1 MTYKYRYLGRR
12 GIFIEGKQYHCE
24 DIVETKKSL
33 EELGLDPHLFADL
46 KGKSERDKLK
56 AKIEALEDERKL
68 LEQQAEK
75 ELKSLE
81 KAYKGRL
88 ASMDKKIQDL
98 KRIYSEQFE
107 PKRKETVK
115 SKEKIKIKGGS

>member
-12 GIFIEGKQYHCE
+12 GIFIEGKRYHCE

-88 ASMDKKIQDL
+88 ESMDKKIQDL

-115 SKEKIKIKGGS
+115 PKEKIKIKGGS

>member
-68 LEQQAEK
+68 LAEQAEK

-115 SKEKIKIKGGS
+115 PKEKIKIKGGS